1 MEKAKKIASI
11 HQKLQEKIYG
21 ITKQFMLRVNDI
33 KTSTDKKNI
42 DDIEPL
48 FSKPLFSAMEVQSQE
63 NLSKLLLQRK
73 KIFEEEIHT
82 SDVIVTKLLPQ
93 MHSLKSRKSIQK
105 I

>member
-42 DDIEPL
+42 DDIRN
-48 FSKPLFSAMEVQSQE
+48 VIN
-63 NLSKLLLQRK
+63 NL
-73 KIFEEEIHT
+73 
-82 SDVIVTKLLPQ
+82 DV
-93 MHSLKSRKSIQK
+93 
-105 I
+105 